1 MYEIIEPTNDF
12 EFRIQMNIPCQLS
25 NGIFFTKIMNNSKPI
40 YLKTPICSTK
50 QGILKSANGKK
61 MVCDLLISSLETNFI
76 YLFEKLE
83 NIIQRKFVDN
93 AEQFL
98 GQSIELNDIEEA
110 FIPPTKSYK
119 SGKFYSIRVNLTE
132 PVNIFRENLTSI
144 EKMLHY
150 TDIKE
155 DTQFIALIEISGVKF
170 SVKTFQ
176 FEINIKQ
183 IMVVDPNPFAIEC
196 FIRKTEYVPP
206 QKETKDPILLDANL
220 LDLQELQEIQE
231 IPLQEIP
238 LQEIP
243 LQEIPLQDINS
254 IVNKMMDTMPTDEM
268 PEKSLKEE
276 QNVNDEKVLLIDIN
290 DLEVIDLGN
299 LKNSPE
305 NELKLKTEDD
315 FMEIYLKAKEEAK
328 AAKKCAISAYL
339 NLHNIKKKYNLNN
352 LEESDEDNFD

>member
-12 EFRIQMNIPCQLS
+12 EFSIQMNIPCQVS

-50 QGILKSANGKK
+50 QGILKSTNGKK

-110 FIPPTKSYK
+110 FIPPAKSYK
-119 SGKFYSIRVNLTE
+119 SGKFYSIRVNLTD

-206 QKETKDPILLDANL
+206 KKESIDPILLDARL
-220 LDLQELQEIQE
+220 LDLQEM
-231 IPLQEIP
+231 
-238 LQEIP
+238 
-243 LQEIPLQDINS
+243 PLQDINS
-254 IVNKMMDTMPTDEM
+254 IVNKMMDTMPTDEIS
-268 PEKSLKEE
+268 EKLLKEE
-276 QNVNDEKVLLIDIN
+276 QNIEKGLLVDIN

-299 LKNSPE
+299 LENSPK
-305 NELKLKTEDD
+305 NEIKLKTEDEI
-315 FMEIYLKAKEEAK
+315 MEIYLKAKEEAK
-328 AAKKCAISAYL
+328 AAKKSAISAYL
-339 NLHNIKKKYNLNN
+339 KLHNLKKKYNLNN